1 MVKAGDAR
9 VAMIGFPSV
18 GKSTLLGK
26 LTQTA
31 SAMGAYEFTTLTCI
45 PGNIEYRDARI
56 QLLDLPGI
64 IEGAS
69 GGTFVVRHLMFDH
82 FLACR
87 SYSIILPSPPRV
99 RAQTGRLGTARFK
112 LEPGSVEAI
121 VVGRKC

>member
-69 GGTFVVRHLMFDH
+69 GGTFIVHRPALDAQPFSCAPLFLVIRFVRM
-82 FLACR
+82 
-87 SYSIILPSPPRV
+87 
-99 RAQTGRLGTARFK
+99 RAEHEF
-112 LEPGSVEAI
+112 
-121 VVGRKC
+121 